1 MRYTDRDT
9 ESTARQREVIEDT
22 GEDEGIARPK
32 KVGISDDELDSPP
45 PELEG
50 DVDSEFEDLF
60 APTTTQRTKR
70 RRLSLDAENETPSH
84 QQGRAQDDNI
94 LTSSPEQRSSWNGPP
109 ITPFLRSKAPSQSQ
123 NVTVPTA
130 TSNPSTPATA
140 KPSFRQHHRF
150 ILSANASQQAP
161 PSQTGTPFTPAPIPA
176 SRTPISTQQRR
187 KPAFVLPRSPSP
199 SREDEDVS
207 FLSTPFSPSSRVFR
221 RRGRPRNNVPEYVPG
236 GMAAEVRSWVLEM
249 GTKREQLHLN
259 FGTSNSMQQSSIDT
273 RNYLLTARI
282 KGARQTALASSG
294 PLAFVQAQVIS
305 HPTPKYE
312 ETGNE
317 IDYDSRN
324 ILLMG
329 TPRSHSEPLELKPDS
344 GIWVYRGLVWEIELK
359 EDDMDD
365 LMRGDSSQAGLTD
378 YQPSTTKTADH
389 ERWLVA
395 MEWDLLQ

>member
-1 MRYTDRDT
+1 
-9 ESTARQREVIEDT
+9 
-22 GEDEGIARPK
+22 
-32 KVGISDDELDSPP
+32 
-45 PELEG
+45 
-50 DVDSEFEDLF
+50 
-60 APTTTQRTKR
+60 
-70 RRLSLDAENETPSH
+70 
-84 QQGRAQDDNI
+84 
-94 LTSSPEQRSSWNGPP
+94 
-109 ITPFLRSKAPSQSQ
+109 
-123 NVTVPTA
+123 
-130 TSNPSTPATA
+130 
-140 KPSFRQHHRF
+140 
-150 ILSANASQQAP
+150 
-161 PSQTGTPFTPAPIPA
+161 
-176 SRTPISTQQRR
+176 
-187 KPAFVLPRSPSP
+187 
-199 SREDEDVS
+199 
-207 FLSTPFSPSSRVFR
+207 
-221 RRGRPRNNVPEYVPG
+221 
-236 GMAAEVRSWVLEM
+236 
-249 GTKREQLHLN
+249 
-259 FGTSNSMQQSSIDT
+259 MQQSSIDT